1 MYCLVVDKKFLRLCL
16 LCQCDRH
23 QRPGVSGRDKVII
36 ITIVT
41 IVIAIIIIVIA
52 IIITITISTNA
63 LQLAVEATKAD
74 FGFID
79 TNLRFGRFG
88 PQFCSLGPNFRIGL
102 SLVHRI
108 VKLSNANAM
117 SSCINTY
124 FPLSH
129 PLLYII

>member
-1 MYCLVVDKKFLRLCL
+1 MSSLPLS
-16 LCQCDRH
+16 QCDRH

-36 ITIVT
+36 ITIVIIVIVIT
-41 IVIAIIIIVIA
+41 IVIIIV
-52 IIITITISTNA
+52 IITITISTNA

>member
-1 MYCLVVDKKFLRLCL
+1 MSSLPLS
-16 LCQCDRH
+16 QCDRH

-41 IVIAIIIIVIA
+41 IVIAIMITIVV
-52 IIITITISTNA
+52 IITITISTNA

-108 VKLSNANAM
+108 VKLLNANAM

>member
-1 MYCLVVDKKFLRLCL
+1 MSSLPLS
-16 LCQCDRH
+16 QCDRH

-41 IVIAIIIIVIA
+41 IVIAVIIIVIA
-52 IIITITISTNA
+52 IIISIIIVIITITISTNA

>member
-1 MYCLVVDKKFLRLCL
+1 MSSLPLS
-16 LCQCDRH
+16 QCDRH

-36 ITIVT
+36 ITIV
-41 IVIAIIIIVIA
+41 IIVIA
-52 IIITITISTNA
+52 IMITIVVIISIIIVIITITISTNA

>member
-1 MYCLVVDKKFLRLCL
+1 MTQVVSSLPLS
-16 LCQCDRH
+16 QCDRH

-41 IVIAIIIIVIA
+41 IVIAIMITIVV
-52 IIITITISTNA
+52 IITITISTNA

>member
-1 MYCLVVDKKFLRLCL
+1 MSSLPLS
-16 LCQCDRH
+16 QCDRH

-36 ITIVT
+36 ITIV
-41 IVIAIIIIVIA
+41 IIVIA
-52 IIITITISTNA
+52 IMITIVVIITITISTNA

>member
-1 MYCLVVDKKFLRLCL
+1 MSSLPLS
-16 LCQCDRH
+16 QCDRH

-41 IVIAIIIIVIA
+41 IVIAIMITIVV
-52 IIITITISTNA
+52 IITITISTNA

>member
-1 MYCLVVDKKFLRLCL
+1 MSSLPLS
-16 LCQCDRH
+16 QCDRH

-36 ITIVT
+36 ITIVIIVITIVT
-41 IVIAIIIIVIA
+41 IVITII
-52 IIITITISTNA
+52 ITISTNA
-63 LQLAVEATKAD
+63 LQLTVEATKAD

-88 PQFCSLGPNFRIGL
+88 PQFCSLGPNFIIGL

-129 PLLYII
+129 RLLYII

>member
-1 MYCLVVDKKFLRLCL
+1 MSSLPLS
-16 LCQCDRH
+16 QCDRH

-36 ITIVT
+36 ITIV
-41 IVIAIIIIVIA
+41 IIVIA
-52 IIITITISTNA
+52 IMITITIVIIITIIIVIITITISTNA

>member
-1 MYCLVVDKKFLRLCL
+1 MSSLPLS
-16 LCQCDRH
+16 QCDRH

-41 IVIAIIIIVIA
+41 IVIAIMITISIIIV
-52 IIITITISTNA
+52 IITITISTNA

-108 VKLSNANAM
+108 VKLSNANTM
-117 SSCINTY
+117 SS
-124 FPLSH
+124 
-129 PLLYII
+129 